1 MGFSPSIYTPVIG
14 RFLWWRPHSLQLS
27 VSITVTWMSEAWS
40 LSVFTNTCFYLDL
53 FLSFLWP
60 QTLLFE
66 YLQLL
71 FYTLLISSKTLCSIL
86 LGHVTLHFILHFHQA
101 AFPQIT
107 ICLIVYCCCSVAK
120 LCLTLC
126 DAMDCRPPGSSVCE
140 ISQARTL
147 EWVAI
152 VLSYH
157 GQLVNV

>member
-1 MGFSPSIYTPVIG
+1 M
-14 RFLWWRPHSLQLS
+14 FLQILAFLYS
-27 VSITVTWMSEAWS
+27 
-40 LSVFTNTCFYLDL
+40 DL

-71 FYTLLISSKTLCSIL
+71 FYTLLISSKTPCSIL

-101 AFPQIT
+101 VFPQIT

-140 ISQARTL
+140 ISQARIR
-147 EWVAI
+147 EWVI
-152 VLSYH
+152 IPSPYLDLSPLLKSH
-157 GQLVNV
+157 GKYAQMYLIEVHLLELSSPWILQYPSP